1 MNMPPKDETPLPPER
16 ARRLAERNKKK
27 RASLLAF
34 LEDVENVGAPGVG
47 VRSSV
52 SSSGDSVALT
62 ERALSMHNRQ
72 TGGGCVGLGDGDGD
86 LDTEGFIV
94 GVRAKMDRLRSQ
106 VEEKNALVLQ
116 LQHRLDAAVVREDQ
130 RVAQVKEAAEREVQL
145 TKEDLGAVIERN
157 MALINTLIADK
168 EALST
173 RYEEVGKTALTVEER
188 HKQDVE
194 RIRKQHVAEV
204 SQLKGQWHAQ
214 EKKRREA
221 WVSSETKQIRNEALR
236 GLEPQIAAFY
246 TRQRAERKR
255 IDEEHAEEIRRKDM
269 LIADKDRELLTARA
283 QQSSHAE
290 DALMR
295 EREVMHQRM
304 RDQADRLEAQMEEQR
319 KAHVREKELLQRAAE
334 EERGGHLRELRAAE
348 ERAGE
353 ARNREQD
360 ALRRLRDD
368 IDTERARLRQC
379 KDQEIDEWRKRLADE
394 KAREV
399 EDIRSRLAVEM
410 QEGLRRREEDMQQKL
425 KQERDVQVAKVLE
438 RLEEDSLRQT
448 MAAREGE
455 RRMMERTQA
464 LERERDKLACELAAA
479 EDALRAARQ
488 SLALRDSDREALAA
502 ELRRRMDEHE
512 QTVARL
518 QEEHAD
524 KLRHADSQWQQLT
537 RRRQEREGDELRCLQ
552 SALDEAKAELA
563 ATRAEHARR
572 MEQMQEEQGDE
583 LEAVTGRVQQTIARK
598 DQEIARL
605 REDLTRAEARNFHH
619 QSLVERHHDL
629 VR

>member
-1 MNMPPKDETPLPPER
+1 MPPKGDAALPPER
-16 ARRLAERNKKK
+16 VRRLAERNIKK

-34 LEDVENVGAPGVG
+34 LEDVENVG

-52 SSSGDSVALT
+52 SSSVDSVALT
-62 ERALSMHNRQ
+62 ERALATHNRQ
-72 TGGGCVGLGDGDGD
+72 TSGCAGVSDGEVD

-94 GVRAKMDRLRSQ
+94 GVRAKMERLRSQ
-106 VEEKNALVLQ
+106 VDEKNALLLQ
-116 LQHRLDAAVVREDQ
+116 LQQRLDAAVARGEQ
-130 RVAQVKEAAEREVQL
+130 RVAQAREAAEREVQL

-157 MALINTLIADK
+157 LALINTLIADK
-168 EALST
+168 EALSAKCG
-173 RYEEVGKTALTVEER
+173 EVGKTLVSIDEK
-188 HKQDVE
+188 HKQEID
-194 RIRKQHVAEV
+194 RAKKQHTADV

-236 GLEPQIAAFY
+236 GLEPQIASFY

-255 IDEEHAEEIRRKDM
+255 IDEEHAEELRRKDQ
-269 LIADKDRELLTARA
+269 LLAEKEREILAARA

-290 DALMR
+290 DALMK
-295 EREVMHQRM
+295 ERELMHQRM

-319 KAHVREKELLQRAAE
+319 KAQVREKELLQRAAE
-334 EERGGHLRELRAAE
+334 EERSGHLRELRAAE
-348 ERAGE
+348 ERAAD

-368 IDTERARLRQC
+368 VDTERARLRQC
-379 KDQEIDEWRKRLADE
+379 KDQEIEDWRQRLVDE
-394 KAREV
+394 KAREL
-399 EDIRSRLAVEM
+399 EGIRSRLAGEM
-410 QEGLRRREEDMQQKL
+410 QESMRCREEEMQQKL

-438 RLEEDSLRQT
+438 RLEEDSLQQT

-455 RRMMERTQA
+455 RRLMERTQA

-479 EDALRAARQ
+479 EDALRVSRQ
-488 SLALRDSDREALAA
+488 SQSLRDSDREALAT

-518 QEEHAD
+518 QEDHAE

-537 RRRQEREGDELRCLQ
+537 KRRQEREGEEMRLLQ
-552 SALDEAKAELA
+552 VALDEARSEGAAE
-563 ATRAEHARR
+563 RAENARR
-572 MEQMQEEQGDE
+572 LEQMQEDHGDE
-583 LEAVTGRVQQTIARK
+583 LEGVSGRVQQTITRK
-598 DQEIARL
+598 DQEILRL
-605 REDLTRAEARNFHH
+605 REELTRSEARNMHH

-629 VR
+629 MR